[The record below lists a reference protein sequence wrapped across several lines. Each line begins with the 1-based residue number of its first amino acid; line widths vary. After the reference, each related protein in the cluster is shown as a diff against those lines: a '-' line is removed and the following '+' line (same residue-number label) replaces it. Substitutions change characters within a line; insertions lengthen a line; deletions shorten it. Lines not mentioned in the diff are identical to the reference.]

1 MRGDPEMDKENLV
14 NNDGDMQ
21 FSNEKLVL
29 LESMRLSQVEELE
42 QMDKAK
48 DQELVLEANERG
60 DDDFELDDNAF

>member
-29 LESMRLSQVEELE
+29 LESMRLSHVEELE